1 MEKEKE
7 HVCVCVC
14 VCVCVR
20 KRERERTNERK
31 RENMCVCVGKRGERG
46 DHRTWLE
53 RVSAV
58 PHEWVGTPGQGQ
70 GQAQMWVLV
79 LVLVLVREGMLT
91 LAQIGGGRRVGA
103 HTVEEDSQ
111 GLVHTLEEGVG
122 EGPCIHGCD
131 CDMCTPGQIFQKM

>member
-1 MEKEKE
+1 MRQ
-7 HVCVCVC
+7 VP
-14 VCVCVR
+14 
-20 KRERERTNERK
+20 
-31 RENMCVCVGKRGERG
+31 
-46 DHRTWLE
+46 WLE

-91 LAQIGGGRRVGA
+91 LAQIAGGRRVGA

-122 EGPCIHGCD
+122 EGPCIHGWEMED
-131 CDMCTPGQIFQKM
+131 GKRLRRVGHGGEAHSVEGLQT